1 MPPNSISFSKI
12 AERIKDPRNY
22 ITIMSVLCSI
32 FVLYCLVLVW
42 ARRHDIKDGKKVC
55 CLFVES
61 SFQYLYLYTCI
72 PCVYV
77 MYFV

>member
-55 CLFVES
+55 CLLSCRFS
-61 SFQYLYLYTCI
+61 IYICI
-72 PCVYV
+72 PVFLAC
-77 MYFV
+77 M